1 MTIKK
6 IGVEEFLDNCDKIA
20 EFETTCEGRN
30 FFNGEL
36 NSSAIDRNEKAWGLQ
51 MSIFL
56 KAFLCRFNGG
66 YLLEFDETY
75 YIDMTEW
82 EPDGPKES
90 SFYFYSLNE
99 LIDKYR
105 SFRLDD
111 WMLDEEV
118 NGTYPIIPFC
128 SAPNNQILFLV
139 TQNGLDSE
147 SPVFMAKEFD
157 NKNKCVRVAND
168 FNHFLDLY
176 VKNEGFPVLKRS
188 LKKPSWTQFLK
199 EQNVIETANQK
210 ESYQQIID
218 KATAKLEVE
227 PDDAWSYSSRG
238 NAYNYSGHPKL
249 ALRDFNRAIEL
260 DEKEAFFY
268 HCRGD
273 LTLHYGSKRAA
284 LIDLDIS
291 VKLEPDN
298 KMFLAGRA
306 EALYQLGKL
315 KKALKDCNTVLDDDP
330 EFYLALSTRYNI
342 YNAIG
347 DDEKANADLELIND
361 IV

>member
-1 MTIKK
+1 MDR
-6 IGVEEFLDNCDKIA
+6 FLDNCDIIA
-20 EFETTCEGRN
+20 EFETKFEGRN

-36 NSSAIDRNEKAWGLQ
+36 ATSILERNEKAWGLQ
-51 MSIFL
+51 MSVYY
-56 KAFLCRFNGG
+56 KAFLSRFNGG

-82 EPDGPKES
+82 EPDGPKHS
-90 SFYFYSLNE
+90 SFYFYSIE
-99 LIDKYR
+99 EAIDKYR

-111 WMLDEEV
+111 WMFDEEI
-118 NGTYPIIPFC
+118 NGIYPIIPFC
-128 SAPNNQILFLV
+128 SAPNNQILFLI

-147 SPVFMAKEFD
+147 SPVFMANEFSD
-157 NKNKCVRVAND
+157 ENDCVCVAEN
-168 FNHFLDLY
+168 FNHFIDLY
-176 VKNEGFPVLKRS
+176 VKNDGFPILNRI
-188 LKKPSWTQFLK
+188 LKKTTWQQFLK
-199 EQNVIETANQK
+199 NQNVLETANQK

-218 KATAKLEVE
+218 RESAKLELE

-238 NAYNYSGHPKL
+238 NAYNYSGQPKL

-260 DEKEAFFY
+260 DETEAFFY

-284 LIDLDIS
+284 LVDLDIS
-291 VKLEPDN
+291 VKLEPNN

-306 EALYQLGKL
+306 EAFYRLGKL
-315 KKALKDCNTVLDDDP
+315 KEALKDCNKVLDEDP
-330 EFYLALSTRYNI
+330 TFYLALSTRYNV

-347 DDEKANADLELIND
+347 DDEKANADLDVLNEINR
-361 IV
+361 